1 MIANFTQYTELY
13 QFHYCEEC
21 FTSNPNTYMTKVLC
35 YCVPNMRN
43 TFYYSVECERFVHK
57 NVTHFKS
64 NIEII
69 MYSNQIFTYFHV
81 SLNDTIAQ
89 SSIVY
94 FESVKL
100 ETVLAAAMEIK
111 QISK

>member
-1 MIANFTQYTELY
+1 
-13 QFHYCEEC
+13 
-21 FTSNPNTYMTKVLC
+21 
-35 YCVPNMRN
+35 
-43 TFYYSVECERFVHK
+43 
-57 NVTHFKS
+57 
-64 NIEII
+64 

-89 SSIVY
+89 SSIAY

-111 QISK
+111 QSSK